1 MKLSFSM
8 LSIFM
13 EFQKMY
19 ETNRA
24 ISKAIDN
31 HDSTIDYALNEVK
44 MKGAS
49 CTCTMTYTS
58 SYEYANKV
66 FVRNRFKL

>member
-19 ETNRA
+19 ILQSIMRWMKWKWEVPIAHALWHTHQAMSMQTKFSFETV
-24 ISKAIDN
+24 
-31 HDSTIDYALNEVK
+31 L
-44 MKGAS
+44 S
-49 CTCTMTYTS
+49 CRYFENA
-58 SYEYANKV
+58 Y
-66 FVRNRFKL
+66 